1 MTPGLAAEENSL
13 SHPRRTSLPGRLGV
27 PVLHPHRVSARP
39 LIPRLSL
46 APYPP
51 SRRNHHTASQASGE
65 PAPPVQVLP
74 RNGRDLRPAAVLLP
88 LENSGRAAARPHGQG
103 RGYHHPCASFQ
114 QPPLPQYSAP
124 PPPSHATPG
133 STAPPSSYQSQRPL
147 CILLSLPEQS
157 PASVTPSS

>member
-1 MTPGLAAEENSL
+1 MSCGRREL
-13 SHPRRTSLPGRLGV
+13 SISSSSYISSG
-27 PVLHPHRVSARP
+27 SARRSGSSP
-39 LIPRLSL
+39 APRIGSSIDPRLSL

-133 STAPPSSYQSQRPL
+133 STAPPSSYQSQ
-147 CILLSLPEQS
+147 
-157 PASVTPSS
+157 